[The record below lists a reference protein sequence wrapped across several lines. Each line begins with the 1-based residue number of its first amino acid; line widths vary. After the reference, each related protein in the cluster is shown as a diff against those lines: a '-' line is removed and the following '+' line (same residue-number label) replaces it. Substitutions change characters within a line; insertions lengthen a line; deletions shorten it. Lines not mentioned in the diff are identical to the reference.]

1 MENINAIRNDTSQLI
16 DRSLITEQT
25 TLGEL
30 ISILGP
36 VMKLGKA
43 PKAKMLREETGDPIA
58 EEERVKVYRN
68 GYAVYN
74 NGTGYTVVWVPSCVS
89 FTYHFDKMKDSEI
102 GGDLKETCDLPEGLL
117 ETLPWAIAITLIGD
131 HRIEILSMQ
140 RKGDRKQNKS
150 LIRGDNEEHDAMENM
165 DEQEDF
171 LQKGYT
177 WREDQFGEGPET
189 VYLRKETR
197 EKMLAS
203 MTEKQ
208 REVFILYY
216 QYGYTQQEI
225 ANMIGIAKQSVNDR
239 LNSAVSKVK
248 RLI

>member
-1 MENINAIRNDTSQLI
+1 MENKNIIT
-16 DRSLITEQT
+16 ITEAT

-30 ISILGP
+30 LAVIGPIS
-36 VMKLGKA
+36 KA
-43 PKAKMLREETGDPIA
+43 DKIPTAKKLREETGELIA
-58 EEERVKVYRN
+58 ATDGCLVYSN
-68 GYAVYN
+68 GYAVYE
-74 NGTGYTVVWVPSCVS
+74 NGSGRTVLWLPLCVS
-89 FTYHFDKMKDSEI
+89 FTYHFNPLKESEI
-102 GGDLKETCDLPEGLL
+102 GGEIKEICDLPEGLL
-117 ETLPWAIAITLIGD
+117 ENLPWAIAITLIGD
-131 HRIEILSMQ
+131 HRIEMLSMQ

-150 LIRGDNEEHDAMENM
+150 LIRGDNEEGDAMENM

-177 WREDQFGEGPET
+177 WREDQFGESPET

-239 LNSAVSKVK
+239 LNSAVSKVR

>member
-1 MENINAIRNDTSQLI
+1 MENKNIIT
-16 DRSLITEQT
+16 ITEAT

-30 ISILGP
+30 LAVIGP
-36 VMKLGKA
+36 VSKSGKI
-43 PKAKMLREETGDPIA
+43 PSAKKLREETGEPIA
-58 EEERVKVYRN
+58 VADGCLVYSN
-68 GYAVYN
+68 GYAVYE
-74 NGTGYTVVWVPSCVS
+74 NGSGRTVLWLPSCVS
-89 FTYHFDKMKDSEI
+89 FTYHFNPLKESEK
-102 GGDLKETCDLPEGLL
+102 GGDIKENCELPEGLL
-117 ETLPWAIAITLIGD
+117 GTLPWAIAITLIGD
-131 HRIEILSMQ
+131 HRIETLSMQ

-150 LIRGDNEEHDAMENM
+150 LIRGDNEEHDVMENI
-165 DEQEDF
+165 DEQEDL
-171 LQKGYT
+171 LQKEYT
-177 WREDQFGEGPET
+177 WREDQFGESPET

-248 RLI
+248 KLI

>member
-1 MENINAIRNDTSQLI
+1 MRVLQKGRRMENKNIIT
-16 DRSLITEQT
+16 ITEAT
-25 TLGEL
+25 TLDEL
-30 ISILGP
+30 LAVIGTVS
-36 VMKLGKA
+36 KRGKI
-43 PKAKMLREETGDPIA
+43 PSAKKLREETGEPIA
-58 EEERVKVYRN
+58 AADGCLVYSN
-68 GYAVYN
+68 GYAVYE
-74 NGTGYTVVWVPSCVS
+74 NGSGRTVLWLPSCVS
-89 FTYHFDKMKDSEI
+89 FTYHFNPLKESEI
-102 GGDLKETCDLPEGLL
+102 GGEIKEICDLPEGLL
-117 ETLPWAIAITLIGD
+117 ENLPWAIAITLIGD

-150 LIRGDNEEHDAMENM
+150 LIRGDNEEGDAMENM

-177 WREDQFGEGPET
+177 WREDQFGESPET

-239 LNSAVSKVK
+239 LNSAVSKVR